1 MTTSQKGKQNLQVA
15 IEKKNP
21 ALNNTKNNNQPQS
34 YADSYKNPYDNISLF

>member
-1 MTTSQKGKQNLQVA
+1 MTTSQKGKQKLQVA

-21 ALNNTKNNNQPQS
+21 KNNNQPQS